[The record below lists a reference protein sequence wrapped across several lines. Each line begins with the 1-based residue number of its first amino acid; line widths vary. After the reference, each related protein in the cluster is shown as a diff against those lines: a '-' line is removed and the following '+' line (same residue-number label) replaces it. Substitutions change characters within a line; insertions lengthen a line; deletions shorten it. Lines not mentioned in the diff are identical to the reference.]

1 MSESE
6 EEEGS
11 EDDEATR
18 KRKRERREAHE
29 AKRRRL
35 IEYNAFNYYSCP
47 CSMLV
52 GVARAHETQVYWLAR
67 ELDRCDN
74 EVLWLCAVG
83 VTDQYLRVHI
93 SDVFYASC
101 YTELAAAVESLNL
114 QTRIDGMDDRR
125 TGEGTSALGA
135 IQQSFEPR
143 FLLYRFW
150 SLYESMVRSD
160 FVVARFQLVHS
171 RSGGADAA

>member
-1 MSESE
+1 M
-6 EEEGS
+6 
-11 EDDEATR
+11 
-18 KRKRERREAHE
+18 
-29 AKRRRL
+29 
-35 IEYNAFNYYSCP
+35 
-47 CSMLV
+47 
-52 GVARAHETQVYWLAR
+52 
-67 ELDRCDN
+67 
-74 EVLWLCAVG
+74 LWLCAVG